1 MLVLGI
7 GNVIYADEG
16 IGVHFVRALA
26 QNYKFYPKTAARN
39 SKAGENLTARNFMQN
54 SVQVS
59 AIQNSTSQNSIERD
73 SLQNFADKNFTQ
85 NFTERDFDQ
94 NSASEN
100 FISEQNAVAVNSLRN
115 SKVANLDRN
124 STSEHS
130 AKQNSASNFTSQNSL
145 INSAAQGSINAD
157 LIAENPAAPSSSAD
171 QIRFIDGGTLASFL
185 MPTMAEFD
193 EILLVDCIDAEGAKG
208 GEVYF
213 FDYDAMPKQI
223 SWSGSAHEVEMLQTL
238 QMMDLCGDL
247 PHVKILAVVPK
258 RIEEASFKLSSVI
271 LESSKIM
278 EKTALKYLSDL
289 GFAHEKIAD
298 LSAQD
303 IADRF
308 AKRGRDDSSI

>member
-26 QNYKFYPKTAARN
+26 QNYKFYLKTAARN
-39 SKAGENLTARNFMQN
+39 SMAGENLTA
-54 SVQVS
+54 
-59 AIQNSTSQNSIERD
+59 QNST
-73 SLQNFADKNFTQ
+73 
-85 NFTERDFDQ
+85 Q

-100 FISEQNAVAVNSLRN
+100 FISERNSAAVNSLRN
-115 SKVANLDRN
+115 SKATNLDRN
-124 STSEHS
+124 FAAQNS
-130 AKQNSASNFTSQNSL
+130 AKQNFASNSALQNSV
-145 INSAAQGSINAD
+145 INSVAQSSINTDFVAV
-157 LIAENPAAPSSSAD
+157 NSAAPSSSAD

-193 EILLVDCIDAEGAKG
+193 EILLVDCIDADGAKG

-247 PHVKILAVVPK
+247 PHVKILAVVPQ

-271 LESSKIM
+271 LESSKTM
-278 EKTALKYLSDL
+278 EKTALKYLSNL

>member
-39 SKAGENLTARNFMQN
+39 SMAGEDFAAQNFMQN
-54 SVQVS
+54 SAQVS
-59 AIQNSTSQNSIERD
+59 AIQNSTSQNS
-73 SLQNFADKNFTQ
+73 
-85 NFTERDFDQ
+85 TERDPLQ
-94 NSASEN
+94 NSANEN
-100 FISEQNAVAVNSLRN
+100 FISERNSAAVNSLRN
-115 SKVANLDRN
+115 STAVNLDRN
-124 STSEHS
+124 SAAQIST
-130 AKQNSASNFTSQNSL
+130 AQNFALNSTSQNSI
-145 INSAAQGSINAD
+145 INSAAQSSINAD
-157 LIAENPAAPSSSAD
+157 FIAVNSATPSSSTD

-193 EILLVDCIDAEGAKG
+193 EILLVDCIDAEGAKS

-223 SWSGSAHEVEMLQTL
+223 SWSGSVHEVEMLQTL

-247 PHVKILAVVPK
+247 PHVKILAVVPR

-289 GFAHEKIAD
+289 GFAHEKIAN

-308 AKRGRDDSSI
+308 AKRGRDDNSI

>member
-39 SKAGENLTARNFMQN
+39 SMAGENF
-54 SVQVS
+54 S
-59 AIQNSTSQNSIERD
+59 AQNSTQNSTERDSSQNSA
-73 SLQNFADKNFTQ
+73 N
-85 NFTERDFDQ
+85 
-94 NSASEN
+94 EN
-100 FISEQNAVAVNSLRN
+100 FISEQNAAAVNSLRN
-115 SKVANLDRN
+115 STAVNLDRN
-124 STSEHS
+124 SAAQIST
-130 AKQNSASNFTSQNSL
+130 AQNFASNFTSQNSL
-145 INSAAQGSINAD
+145 INSAAQSSINAD
-157 LIAENPAAPSSSAD
+157 FVAVNSAAPSSSAD

-193 EILLVDCIDAEGAKG
+193 EILLVDCIDADGAKG

-213 FDYDAMPKQI
+213 FDYEAMPKQI

-247 PHVKILAVVPK
+247 PHVKILAVVPR

-278 EKTALKYLSDL
+278 EKTALKHLSDL

-308 AKRGRDDSSI
+308 AKKGAR

>member
-1 MLVLGI
+1 MRVLVLGI

-26 QNYKFYPKTAARN
+26 QNYKFYPKATARN
-39 SKAGENLTARNFMQN
+39 SMAGEDLTVHNFMQN

-59 AIQNSTSQNSIERD
+59 AIQNSTSQNSIERN
-73 SLQNFADKNFTQ
+73 SLQNFADENSIFKQ
-85 NFTERDFDQ
+85 NF
-94 NSASEN
+94 A
-100 FISEQNAVAVNSLRN
+100 AVNLN
-115 SKVANLDRN
+115 RN

-130 AKQNSASNFTSQNSL
+130 AKQDSASNFTLQNSI
-145 INSAAQGSINAD
+145 INSAAQSSINSDFVA
-157 LIAENPAAPSSSAD
+157 ANSAAPSNSSA

-193 EILLVDCIDAEGAKG
+193 EILLVDCIDADGAKG

-247 PHVKILAVVPK
+247 PHVKILAVVPR

>member
-26 QNYKFYPKTAARN
+26 QNYKFYLKASARN
-39 SKAGENLTARNFMQN
+39 SMAGENFAAQNFMQN
-54 SVQVS
+54 SAQVS

-73 SLQNFADKNFTQ
+73 FLQNFAGENSIFKQ
-85 NFTERDFDQ
+85 NFTT
-94 NSASEN
+94 
-100 FISEQNAVAVNSLRN
+100 
-115 SKVANLDRN
+115 ANLDRN

-130 AKQNSASNFTSQNSL
+130 AKQDSASNFTSQNSL
-145 INSAAQGSINAD
+145 INSAAQSSINAD
-157 LIAENPAAPSSSAD
+157 FIAVNSAAPSSSAD

-193 EILLVDCIDAEGAKG
+193 EILLVDCIDADGAKG

-247 PHVKILAVVPK
+247 PHVKILAVVPR

-271 LESSKIM
+271 LQSSKIM
-278 EKTALKYLSDL
+278 EKTALKHLSDL

>member
-26 QNYKFYPKTAARN
+26 QNYKFYPKASARN
-39 SKAGENLTARNFMQN
+39 SMAGDNFAARNFM
-54 SVQVS
+54 
-59 AIQNSTSQNSIERD
+59 QNSTSQNSIECD
-73 SLQNFADKNFTQ
+73 SS
-85 NFTERDFDQ
+85 Q
-94 NSASEN
+94 NSAGEN
-100 FISEQNAVAVNSLRN
+100 SISEQNFAA
-115 SKVANLDRN
+115 ANLDRN
-124 STSEHS
+124 STSENS
-130 AKQNSASNFTSQNSL
+130 AKQDSASNSTSQNL
-145 INSAAQGSINAD
+145 AINSAAQGSINAD
-157 LIAENPAAPSSSAD
+157 LVTKNPAAPRQSAD
-171 QIRFIDGGTLASFL
+171 QICFIDGGTLASFL

-247 PHVKILAVVPK
+247 PHVKILAVVPR

-271 LESSKIM
+271 LESSKTM
-278 EKTALKYLSDL
+278 EKTALKYLLDL
-289 GFAHEKIAD
+289 SFAHEKIAD

>member
-26 QNYKFYPKTAARN
+26 QNYKFYPKAAARN
-39 SKAGENLTARNFMQN
+39 SMASEYFTAQNFMQN
-54 SVQVS
+54 SAQVS

-73 SLQNFADKNFTQ
+73 PSQNFADENSIFKQ
-85 NFTERDFDQ
+85 NFAT
-94 NSASEN
+94 
-100 FISEQNAVAVNSLRN
+100 V
-115 SKVANLDRN
+115 NLDRN
-124 STSEHS
+124 STSENS
-130 AKQNSASNFTSQNSL
+130 AKQDSASNSTSQNL
-145 INSAAQGSINAD
+145 AINSAAQSSINAD
-157 LIAENPAAPSSSAD
+157 FVAENLAAPSDSAD

-193 EILLVDCIDAEGAKG
+193 EILLVDCIDADGAKG

-247 PHVKILAVVPK
+247 PHVKILAVVPQ

-271 LESSKIM
+271 LQSSKIM
-278 EKTALKYLSDL
+278 EKTALRYLSNL

>member
-26 QNYKFYPKTAARN
+26 QNYKFYPKAAARN
-39 SKAGENLTARNFMQN
+39 SMAGEDFAAQNFMQN
-54 SVQVS
+54 SAQVS

-73 SLQNFADKNFTQ
+73 SLQNFADENSIFKQ
-85 NFTERDFDQ
+85 NFP
-94 NSASEN
+94 
-100 FISEQNAVAVNSLRN
+100 AVNSLRN
-115 SKVANLDRN
+115 SKATNLDRN
-124 STSEHS
+124 FAAQNS
-130 AKQNSASNFTSQNSL
+130 AKQNSASNFTSQNL
-145 INSAAQGSINAD
+145 AINSVAQSSINAD
-157 LIAENPAAPSSSAD
+157 FIAINPAAPSNSAD

-193 EILLVDCIDAEGAKG
+193 EILLVDCIDAEGAEG

-247 PHVKILAVVPK
+247 PHVKILAVVPR

-278 EKTALKYLSDL
+278 EKTALKHLSDL

>member
-39 SKAGENLTARNFMQN
+39 SKASENFAAQNFMQN

-73 SLQNFADKNFTQ
+73 PLQNFAD
-85 NFTERDFDQ
+85 
-94 NSASEN
+94 EN
-100 FISEQNAVAVNSLRN
+100 FISEQNFAAV
-115 SKVANLDRN
+115 NLDRN

-130 AKQNSASNFTSQNSL
+130 AKQDSASNFTLQNSI
-145 INSAAQGSINAD
+145 INSVAQSSINAD
-157 LIAENPAAPSSSAD
+157 LIAENSAAPSRSAD

-193 EILLVDCIDAEGAKG
+193 EILLVDCIDADGAKG

-223 SWSGSAHEVEMLQTL
+223 SWSGSAHEIEMLQTL

-247 PHVKILAVVPK
+247 PHVKILAVVPQ

-278 EKTALKYLSDL
+278 KKTALKYLSDL

>member
-26 QNYKFYPKTAARN
+26 QNYKFYPKAAARN
-39 SKAGENLTARNFMQN
+39 SKAGENFAAQNFMQN
-54 SVQVS
+54 SAQVS
-59 AIQNSTSQNSIERD
+59 AIQNPTSQNSIERD
-73 SLQNFADKNFTQ
+73 SLQNFADENSIFKQ
-85 NFTERDFDQ
+85 NFAT
-94 NSASEN
+94 
-100 FISEQNAVAVNSLRN
+100 
-115 SKVANLDRN
+115 ANLDRN

-130 AKQNSASNFTSQNSL
+130 AKQNSASNFTSQNFV
-145 INSAAQGSINAD
+145 INSAAQSSINAD
-157 LIAENPAAPSSSAD
+157 LIAENSAAPSNSAD

-193 EILLVDCIDAEGAKG
+193 EILLVDCIDADGAKG

-247 PHVKILAVVPK
+247 PHVKILAVVPQ
-258 RIEEASFKLSSVI
+258 RIEEASFKLSSAI

-308 AKRGRDDSSI
+308 AKKGRDDSSI

>member
-1 MLVLGI
+1 MRVLVLGI

-26 QNYKFYPKTAARN
+26 QNYKFYPKAAARN
-39 SKAGENLTARNFMQN
+39 SKAGEDFAAQNFMQN
-54 SVQVS
+54 SAQVS
-59 AIQNSTSQNSIERD
+59 AIQNSTSQNSIERN
-73 SLQNFADKNFTQ
+73 SLQNFAD
-85 NFTERDFDQ
+85 
-94 NSASEN
+94 EN
-100 FISEQNAVAVNSLRN
+100 FIFKQNFATV
-115 SKVANLDRN
+115 NLDRN

-130 AKQNSASNFTSQNSL
+130 AKQDSASNFTSQNL
-145 INSAAQGSINAD
+145 AINSAAQGSINAD
-157 LIAENPAAPSSSAD
+157 LIAKNPAAPSSSAD

-193 EILLVDCIDAEGAKG
+193 EILLVDCIDADGAKG

-223 SWSGSAHEVEMLQTL
+223 NWSGSAHEIEMLQTL

-247 PHVKILAVVPK
+247 PHVKILAVVPQ

-271 LESSKIM
+271 LQSSKIM

-308 AKRGRDDSSI
+308 AKKGRDDSSI

>member
-26 QNYKFYPKTAARN
+26 QNYKFYPKTAVRN
-39 SKAGENLTARNFMQN
+39 FMAGENLTAQNFMQN
-54 SVQVS
+54 SAQVS
-59 AIQNSTSQNSIERD
+59 AIQNSTSQNSIERN
-73 SLQNFADKNFTQ
+73 SLQNFADENSIFKQ
-85 NFTERDFDQ
+85 NF
-94 NSASEN
+94 A
-100 FISEQNAVAVNSLRN
+100 AVNLN
-115 SKVANLDRN
+115 RN
-124 STSEHS
+124 STPEHS
-130 AKQNSASNFTSQNSL
+130 AKQNFASNSALQNSV
-145 INSAAQGSINAD
+145 INSVAQSSINSD
-157 LIAENPAAPSSSAD
+157 FVAENSAAPSSSAD

-193 EILLVDCIDAEGAKG
+193 EILLVDCIDADGAKG

-213 FDYDAMPKQI
+213 FDYEAMPKQI

-247 PHVKILAVVPK
+247 PHVKILAVVPQ

-271 LESSKIM
+271 LESSKTM

>member
-26 QNYKFYPKTAARN
+26 QNYKFYPKAAARN
-39 SKAGENLTARNFMQN
+39 SKAGENFAAQNFMQN

-73 SLQNFADKNFTQ
+73 SLQNFADENSIFKQ
-85 NFTERDFDQ
+85 NFAT
-94 NSASEN
+94 
-100 FISEQNAVAVNSLRN
+100 VNLN
-115 SKVANLDRN
+115 RN
-124 STSEHS
+124 STSENS
-130 AKQNSASNFTSQNSL
+130 AKQDSALNSTSQNSV
-145 INSAAQGSINAD
+145 INSAAQGSINAG
-157 LIAENPAAPSSSAD
+157 LIAENSAAPSNSAD

-193 EILLVDCIDAEGAKG
+193 EILLVDCIDADGAKG

-238 QMMDLCGDL
+238 QMMDFCGDL
-247 PHVKILAVVPK
+247 PHVKILAVVPR

-271 LESSKIM
+271 LESSKTM

-289 GFAHEKIAD
+289 GFAHEKIAN

>member
-39 SKAGENLTARNFMQN
+39 SMAGEDFAAQNFMQN
-54 SVQVS
+54 SAQVS

-73 SLQNFADKNFTQ
+73 SLQNFAGENSIFEQ
-85 NFTERDFDQ
+85 NFAT
-94 NSASEN
+94 
-100 FISEQNAVAVNSLRN
+100 V
-115 SKVANLDRN
+115 NLDRN

-130 AKQNSASNFTSQNSL
+130 AKQDSASNFTSQNSV
-145 INSAAQGSINAD
+145 INSAAQSSINAN
-157 LIAENPAAPSSSAD
+157 LVAKNSAAPSNSAD
-171 QIRFIDGGTLASFL
+171 LIRFIDGGTLASFL

-193 EILLVDCIDAEGAKG
+193 EILLVDCIDADGAKG

-247 PHVKILAVVPK
+247 PHVKILAVVPR

>member
-26 QNYKFYPKTAARN
+26 QNYKFYPKAAARN
-39 SKAGENLTARNFMQN
+39 SMAGEDFAAQNFMQN
-54 SVQVS
+54 SAQVS
-59 AIQNSTSQNSIERD
+59 AIQNSTSQNSIKRD
-73 SLQNFADKNFTQ
+73 FLQNFADENSIFEQ
-85 NFTERDFDQ
+85 NFTT
-94 NSASEN
+94 
-100 FISEQNAVAVNSLRN
+100 
-115 SKVANLDRN
+115 ANLDRN
-124 STSEHS
+124 STSENS
-130 AKQNSASNFTSQNSL
+130 AEQNSASNFTSQNL
-145 INSAAQGSINAD
+145 AINSAAQGSINAD
-157 LIAENPAAPSSSAD
+157 LVAKNPAVPSNSAD

-193 EILLVDCIDAEGAKG
+193 EILLVDCIDADGAKG

-247 PHVKILAVVPK
+247 PHVKILAVVPQ

-271 LESSKIM
+271 LESSKTM
-278 EKTALKYLSDL
+278 KKTALKYLSDL

>member
-26 QNYKFYPKTAARN
+26 QNYKFYPKAAARN
-39 SKAGENLTARNFMQN
+39 SMAGENFAVQNFMQN
-54 SVQVS
+54 SAQVS

-73 SLQNFADKNFTQ
+73 SLQNFAGENSIFKQ
-85 NFTERDFDQ
+85 NFAT
-94 NSASEN
+94 
-100 FISEQNAVAVNSLRN
+100 VNLN
-115 SKVANLDRN
+115 RN
-124 STSEHS
+124 STSENS
-130 AKQNSASNFTSQNSL
+130 AEQNSASNFTSQNS
-145 INSAAQGSINAD
+145 IMNSAAQSSINAN
-157 LIAENPAAPSSSAD
+157 LVAKNSAATSDSVD
-171 QIRFIDGGTLASFL
+171 QISFIDGGTLASFL

-247 PHVKILAVVPK
+247 PHVKILAVVPQ
-258 RIEEASFKLSSVI
+258 RIEEASFKLSSAI
-271 LESSKIM
+271 LQSSKTM

>member
-1 MLVLGI
+1 MRVLVLGI

-39 SKAGENLTARNFMQN
+39 SMAGEDFAAQNFMQN
-54 SVQVS
+54 SAQVS
-59 AIQNSTSQNSIERD
+59 AIQNSTSQNS
-73 SLQNFADKNFTQ
+73 
-85 NFTERDFDQ
+85 TERDPLQ
-94 NSASEN
+94 NSANEN
-100 FISEQNAVAVNSLRN
+100 FISERNSAAVNSLRN
-115 SKVANLDRN
+115 STAVNLDRN
-124 STSEHS
+124 SAAQIST
-130 AKQNSASNFTSQNSL
+130 AQNFALNSTSQNSI
-145 INSAAQGSINAD
+145 INSAAQSSINAD
-157 LIAENPAAPSSSAD
+157 FIAVNSATPSSSTD

-193 EILLVDCIDAEGAKG
+193 EILLVDCIDADGAKG

-213 FDYDAMPKQI
+213 FDYEAMPKQI
-223 SWSGSAHEVEMLQTL
+223 SWSGSVHEVEMLQTL

-247 PHVKILAVVPK
+247 PHVKILAVVPR

-289 GFAHEKIAD
+289 GFAHEKIAN

-308 AKRGRDDSSI
+308 AKRGRDDNSI

>member
-1 MLVLGI
+1 MRVLVLGI

-26 QNYKFYPKTAARN
+26 QNYKFYPKAAARN
-39 SKAGENLTARNFMQN
+39 SIAGENFA
-54 SVQVS
+54 
-59 AIQNSTSQNSIERD
+59 AQNSTQNSTERDSSQNSTG
-73 SLQNFADKNFTQ
+73 K
-85 NFTERDFDQ
+85 
-94 NSASEN
+94 N
-100 FISEQNAVAVNSLRN
+100 FISERNSAAINSLQNSKAVN
-115 SKVANLDRN
+115 LDQN
-124 STSEHS
+124 F
-130 AKQNSASNFTSQNSL
+130 AAQNSAEQNFASNFTSQNSV
-145 INSAAQGSINAD
+145 INSAAQSSINSD
-157 LIAENPAAPSSSAD
+157 FIAVNSAAPSSSAD

-185 MPTMAEFD
+185 IPTMAEFD
-193 EILLVDCIDAEGAKG
+193 EILLVDCIDADGAKG

-213 FDYDAMPKQI
+213 FDYEAMPKQI

-247 PHVKILAVVPK
+247 PHVKILAVVPR

-271 LESSKIM
+271 LESSKTM
-278 EKTALKYLSDL
+278 EKTALKHLSDL

>member
-39 SKAGENLTARNFMQN
+39 SMAGENFAAQNFMQN
-54 SVQVS
+54 SAQVS
-59 AIQNSTSQNSIERD
+59 AIQNSTSQNSIECNP
-73 SLQNFADKNFTQ
+73 LQNSTGK
-85 NFTERDFDQ
+85 
-94 NSASEN
+94 N
-100 FISEQNAVAVNSLRN
+100 FISEQNFAAV
-115 SKVANLDRN
+115 NLDRN
-124 STSEHS
+124 FAAQNS
-130 AKQNSASNFTSQNSL
+130 AKQNSALNFTLQNSV
-145 INSAAQGSINAD
+145 INSAAQSSINSDFVAVKS
-157 LIAENPAAPSSSAD
+157 AAPSNSAD

-193 EILLVDCIDAEGAKG
+193 EILLVDCIDADGAEG

-213 FDYDAMPKQI
+213 FDYEAMPKQV

-247 PHVKILAVVPK
+247 PHVKILAVVPR

-278 EKTALKYLSDL
+278 EKTALQYLSDL

>member
-26 QNYKFYPKTAARN
+26 QNYKFYPKASARN
-39 SKAGENLTARNFMQN
+39 SMAGE
-54 SVQVS
+54 
-59 AIQNSTSQNSIERD
+59 D
-73 SLQNFADKNFTQ
+73 FAAQNFTQ
-85 NFTERDFDQ
+85 NSIKHDSEQ
-94 NSASEN
+94 NSANEN
-100 FISEQNAVAVNSLRN
+100 SISEQNFAAVNSLRN
-115 SKVANLDRN
+115 STAVNLDRN
-124 STSEHS
+124 SAAQIST
-130 AKQNSASNFTSQNSL
+130 AQNSASNSTSQNSL
-145 INSAAQGSINAD
+145 INSAAQSSINAD
-157 LIAENPAAPSSSAD
+157 FVAENPAAPSRSAD

-247 PHVKILAVVPK
+247 PHVKILAVVPQ
-258 RIEEASFKLSSVI
+258 RIKEATFKLSSVI
-271 LESSKIM
+271 LESSKTM

>member
-26 QNYKFYPKTAARN
+26 QNYKFYPKTAAQN
-39 SKAGENLTARNFMQN
+39 SMAGEDFAAQNFMQN
-54 SVQVS
+54 SAQVS

-73 SLQNFADKNFTQ
+73 SLQNFADENSIFKQ
-85 NFTERDFDQ
+85 NF
-94 NSASEN
+94 A
-100 FISEQNAVAVNSLRN
+100 A
-115 SKVANLDRN
+115 ANLDRN
-124 STSEHS
+124 STSKHS
-130 AKQNSASNFTSQNSL
+130 TKQNSASNFTLQNSV
-145 INSAAQGSINAD
+145 INSTAQSSINAD
-157 LIAENPAAPSSSAD
+157 FIAENSTAPSRSVD

-193 EILLVDCIDAEGAKG
+193 EILLVDCIDADGAKG

-247 PHVKILAVVPK
+247 PHVKILAVVPQ
-258 RIEEASFKLSSVI
+258 RIEEASFKLSSAI
-271 LESSKIM
+271 LESSKTM

>member
-26 QNYKFYPKTAARN
+26 QNYKFYPKAAARN
-39 SKAGENLTARNFMQN
+39 SKAGEDFAAQNFMQN

-59 AIQNSTSQNSIERD
+59 AIQNSTLQNSIECD
-73 SLQNFADKNFTQ
+73 SLQNSAD
-85 NFTERDFDQ
+85 
-94 NSASEN
+94 EN
-100 FISEQNAVAVNSLRN
+100 FISEQNFAAVNYLRN
-115 SKVANLDRN
+115 SKAENLDRN
-124 STSEHS
+124 FAAQNS
-130 AKQNSASNFTSQNSL
+130 AEQNSASNFTSQKSL
-145 INSAAQGSINAD
+145 INSAAQSSINAD
-157 LIAENPAAPSSSAD
+157 FVAVNSSAPSSSAD

-238 QMMDLCGDL
+238 QMMDLYGDL
-247 PHVKILAVVPK
+247 PHVKILAVVPQ
-258 RIEEASFKLSSVI
+258 RIEETSFKLSSAI
-271 LESSKIM
+271 LESSKTM

>member
-1 MLVLGI
+1 VLVLGI

-26 QNYKFYPKTAARN
+26 QNYKFYPKASARN
-39 SKAGENLTARNFMQN
+39 SLAGENFAAQNF
-54 SVQVS
+54 
-59 AIQNSTSQNSIERD
+59 IQNSTSQNS
-73 SLQNFADKNFTQ
+73 
-85 NFTERDFDQ
+85 TERDFDQ
-94 NSASEN
+94 NSADEN
-100 FISEQNAVAVNSLRN
+100 FISDQNFAAV
-115 SKVANLDRN
+115 NLDRN
-124 STSEHS
+124 STPEHS
-130 AKQNSASNFTSQNSL
+130 AKQNFASNFTLQNSV
-145 INSAAQGSINAD
+145 INSAAQSSID
-157 LIAENPAAPSSSAD
+157 SDFIAVNSAAPSSSAD

-247 PHVKILAVVPK
+247 PHVKILAVVPQ

-271 LESSKIM
+271 LESSKTM
-278 EKTALKYLSDL
+278 EKTALKYLLDL

>member
-26 QNYKFYPKTAARN
+26 QNYKFYPKAAARN
-39 SKAGENLTARNFMQN
+39 SMAGEDFAAQNFMQN
-54 SVQVS
+54 SAQAS

-73 SLQNFADKNFTQ
+73 SLQNFADENSIFKQ
-85 NFTERDFDQ
+85 NFAT
-94 NSASEN
+94 
-100 FISEQNAVAVNSLRN
+100 VNLG
-115 SKVANLDRN
+115 RN

-130 AKQNSASNFTSQNSL
+130 AKQDSASNSTSQNL
-145 INSAAQGSINAD
+145 AINSAAQGSINAN
-157 LIAENPAAPSSSAD
+157 LVAKNPAAPSDSVD
-171 QIRFIDGGTLASFL
+171 QISFIDGGTLASFL

-193 EILLVDCIDAEGAKG
+193 EILLVDCIDADGAKG

-238 QMMDLCGDL
+238 QMMNLCGDL
-247 PHVKILAVVPK
+247 PHVKILAVVPR

-271 LESSKIM
+271 LESSKTM

-298 LSAQD
+298 LSVQD

>member
-16 IGVHFVRALA
+16 IGIHFVRALA
-26 QNYKFYPKTAARN
+26 QNYKFYPKAAARN
-39 SKAGENLTARNFMQN
+39 SMAGEDFAAQNFMQN
-54 SVQVS
+54 SAQVS

-73 SLQNFADKNFTQ
+73 SLQNFAGENSIFKQ
-85 NFTERDFDQ
+85 NFAT
-94 NSASEN
+94 
-100 FISEQNAVAVNSLRN
+100 VNLN
-115 SKVANLDRN
+115 RN
-124 STSEHS
+124 STSENS
-130 AKQNSASNFTSQNSL
+130 AEQNSASNFTSQNSV
-145 INSAAQGSINAD
+145 INSAAQSSINAN
-157 LIAENPAAPSSSAD
+157 LVAENPAAPSQSTD
-171 QIRFIDGGTLASFL
+171 QICFIDGGTLASFL

-193 EILLVDCIDAEGAKG
+193 EILLIDCIDAEGTKG

-247 PHVKILAVVPK
+247 PHVKILAVVPR

-271 LESSKIM
+271 LESSKTM

>member
-26 QNYKFYPKTAARN
+26 QNYKFYPKATARN
-39 SKAGENLTARNFMQN
+39 SMAGENFAAQNFMQN
-54 SVQVS
+54 SAQVS
-59 AIQNSTSQNSIERD
+59 AIQNSTSQNSTERD
-73 SLQNFADKNFTQ
+73 S
-85 NFTERDFDQ
+85 DQ
-94 NSASEN
+94 NSADENSNSE
-100 FISEQNAVAVNSLRN
+100 RN
-115 SKVANLDRN
+115 SAAVNLDRN
-124 STSEHS
+124 STPEHS
-130 AKQNSASNFTSQNSL
+130 AKQNSASNSTSQNSV
-145 INSAAQGSINAD
+145 INSAAQSYINAD
-157 LIAENPAAPSSSAD
+157 FIAENSAAPSNSAD

-185 MPTMAEFD
+185 MPTIAEFD
-193 EILLVDCIDAEGAKG
+193 EILLVDCIDADGAKG

-247 PHVKILAVVPK
+247 PHVKILAVVPR
-258 RIEEASFKLSSVI
+258 RIKEASFKLSSVI

>member
-26 QNYKFYPKTAARN
+26 QNYKFYPKAAARN
-39 SKAGENLTARNFMQN
+39 SMVGEDFAAQNFMQN
-54 SVQVS
+54 SAQVS
-59 AIQNSTSQNSIERD
+59 AIQNSTSQNSIKRNSFQNSADEN
-73 SLQNFADKNFTQ
+73 SIFKQNFAT
-85 NFTERDFDQ
+85 
-94 NSASEN
+94 
-100 FISEQNAVAVNSLRN
+100 VNLN
-115 SKVANLDRN
+115 RN

-130 AKQNSASNFTSQNSL
+130 AKQNFASNFTSQNSV
-145 INSAAQGSINAD
+145 INSAAQSSINAD
-157 LIAENPAAPSSSAD
+157 FIAVNSAAPSSSAD

-185 MPTMAEFD
+185 MPTIAEFD
-193 EILLVDCIDAEGAKG
+193 EILLVDCIDADGAKG

-247 PHVKILAVVPK
+247 PHVKILAVVPQ

-271 LESSKIM
+271 LESSKTM

>member
-26 QNYKFYPKTAARN
+26 QNYKFYPKAAARN
-39 SKAGENLTARNFMQN
+39 SMASEYFAAQNFMQN
-54 SVQVS
+54 SVQAS
-59 AIQNSTSQNSIERD
+59 AIQNSTSQNSIEHG
-73 SLQNFADKNFTQ
+73 SLQNFTGENSIFKQ
-85 NFTERDFDQ
+85 NFAT
-94 NSASEN
+94 
-100 FISEQNAVAVNSLRN
+100 V
-115 SKVANLDRN
+115 NLDRN
-124 STSEHS
+124 STSEYS
-130 AKQNSASNFTSQNSL
+130 AKQDSASNFTSQNSV
-145 INSAAQGSINAD
+145 INSAAQGSINAN
-157 LIAENPAAPSSSAD
+157 LVAENSAAPSDSAD

-193 EILLVDCIDAEGAKG
+193 EILLVDCIDADGAKG

-247 PHVKILAVVPK
+247 PHVKILAVVPR

-278 EKTALKYLSDL
+278 EKTALKHLSDL

>member
-26 QNYKFYPKTAARN
+26 QNYKFYPKAATLN
-39 SKAGENLTARNFMQN
+39 FTAGEDFAAQNFMQN
-54 SVQVS
+54 SAQVS

-73 SLQNFADKNFTQ
+73 SLQNFAGENSIFEQ
-85 NFTERDFDQ
+85 NFAT
-94 NSASEN
+94 
-100 FISEQNAVAVNSLRN
+100 VNLN
-115 SKVANLDRN
+115 RN
-124 STSEHS
+124 STSENS
-130 AKQNSASNFTSQNSL
+130 AEQNSASNSTSQNSI
-145 INSAAQGSINAD
+145 INSAAQGSINAN
-157 LIAENPAAPSSSAD
+157 LVAKNPAAPSSSAD

-247 PHVKILAVVPK
+247 PHVKILAVVPR
-258 RIEEASFKLSSVI
+258 RIKEASFKLSSVI
-271 LESSKIM
+271 LQSSKIM

-289 GFAHEKIAD
+289 GFANEKIAD

>member
-1 MLVLGI
+1 MRVLVLGI

-26 QNYKFYPKTAARN
+26 QNYKFYPKTAVRN
-39 SKAGENLTARNFMQN
+39 FMAGENLTAQNFMQN
-54 SVQVS
+54 SAQVS

-73 SLQNFADKNFTQ
+73 PLQNFAD
-85 NFTERDFDQ
+85 
-94 NSASEN
+94 EN
-100 FISEQNAVAVNSLRN
+100 FISEQNFAAV
-115 SKVANLDRN
+115 NLDRN
-124 STSEHS
+124 STPEHS
-130 AKQNSASNFTSQNSL
+130 AKQNFASNSALQNSI
-145 INSAAQGSINAD
+145 INSAAQSSINAD
-157 LIAENPAAPSSSAD
+157 LIAENSAAPSSSAD

-193 EILLVDCIDAEGAKG
+193 EILLVDCIDADGAKG

-247 PHVKILAVVPK
+247 PHVKILAVVPR

-278 EKTALKYLSDL
+278 EKTALKHLSDL

>member
-26 QNYKFYPKTAARN
+26 QNYKFYPKAATLN
-39 SKAGENLTARNFMQN
+39 FTAGEDFAAQNFMQN
-54 SVQVS
+54 SAQVS

-73 SLQNFADKNFTQ
+73 SLQNFAGENSIFEQ
-85 NFTERDFDQ
+85 NFAT
-94 NSASEN
+94 
-100 FISEQNAVAVNSLRN
+100 VNLN
-115 SKVANLDRN
+115 RN
-124 STSEHS
+124 STSENS
-130 AKQNSASNFTSQNSL
+130 AEQNSASNSTSQNSI

-157 LIAENPAAPSSSAD
+157 LVAENPAAPSSSAD

-193 EILLVDCIDAEGAKG
+193 EILLVDCIDADGAKG

-247 PHVKILAVVPK
+247 PHVKILAVVPR

>member
-1 MLVLGI
+1 MRVLVLGI

-39 SKAGENLTARNFMQN
+39 FMADENLMAQNFMQN
-54 SVQVS
+54 SAQVS

-73 SLQNFADKNFTQ
+73 HLQNFAD
-85 NFTERDFDQ
+85 
-94 NSASEN
+94 EN
-100 FISEQNAVAVNSLRN
+100 FISEQNFAAV
-115 SKVANLDRN
+115 NLDRN
-124 STSEHS
+124 STPEHS
-130 AKQNSASNFTSQNSL
+130 AKQNFASNSALQNSV
-145 INSAAQGSINAD
+145 INSVAQSSINAD
-157 LIAENPAAPSSSAD
+157 FVAVNSAAPSSSAD

-185 MPTMAEFD
+185 MHTMAEFD
-193 EILLVDCIDAEGAKG
+193 EILLVDCIDADGAEG

-213 FDYDAMPKQI
+213 FDYYAMPKQI

-247 PHVKILAVVPK
+247 PHVKILAVVPR

-278 EKTALKYLSDL
+278 EKTALKHLSDL

>member
-1 MLVLGI
+1 MRVLVLGI

-26 QNYKFYPKTAARN
+26 QNYKFYPKATARN
-39 SKAGENLTARNFMQN
+39 SMAGENFAAQNFMQN
-54 SVQVS
+54 SAQVS
-59 AIQNSTSQNSIERD
+59 AIQNSTSQNSIEHD
-73 SLQNFADKNFTQ
+73 PLQNFAN
-85 NFTERDFDQ
+85 
-94 NSASEN
+94 EN
-100 FISEQNAVAVNSLRN
+100 FISEQNFAAV
-115 SKVANLDRN
+115 NLDRN
-124 STSEHS
+124 STPEHS
-130 AKQNSASNFTSQNSL
+130 AKQNFASNSALRNSV
-145 INSAAQGSINAD
+145 INSVAQSSINAD
-157 LIAENPAAPSSSAD
+157 FIAINSTAPSPSAD

-193 EILLVDCIDAEGAKG
+193 EILLVDCIDADGAKG

-247 PHVKILAVVPK
+247 PHVKILAVVPQ

-271 LESSKIM
+271 LQSSKTM

-308 AKRGRDDSSI
+308 AKKGRDDSSI

>member
-26 QNYKFYPKTAARN
+26 QNYKFYLKAAARN
-39 SKAGENLTARNFMQN
+39 SMASEDFTAQNFMQN
-54 SVQVS
+54 SAQVS
-59 AIQNSTSQNSIERD
+59 AIQNSTSQNSIERN
-73 SLQNFADKNFTQ
+73 SLQNFADENSIFKQ
-85 NFTERDFDQ
+85 NF
-94 NSASEN
+94 A
-100 FISEQNAVAVNSLRN
+100 A
-115 SKVANLDRN
+115 ANLDRN
-124 STSEHS
+124 STSENS
-130 AKQNSASNFTSQNSL
+130 AKQDSASNFTSQNL
-145 INSAAQGSINAD
+145 AINSAAQGYINAN
-157 LIAENPAAPSSSAD
+157 LVAKNSAAPSRSAD
-171 QIRFIDGGTLASFL
+171 QISFIDGGTLASFL

-247 PHVKILAVVPK
+247 PHVKILAVVPQ

-271 LESSKIM
+271 LESSKTM

-308 AKRGRDDSSI
+308 AKKGRDDSSI

>member
-26 QNYKFYPKTAARN
+26 QNYKFYPKAAARN
-39 SKAGENLTARNFMQN
+39 SIAGEDFAAQNFMQN
-54 SVQVS
+54 SAQVS

-73 SLQNFADKNFTQ
+73 SLQNFADENSIFKQ
-85 NFTERDFDQ
+85 NFAT
-94 NSASEN
+94 
-100 FISEQNAVAVNSLRN
+100 VNLN
-115 SKVANLDRN
+115 RN
-124 STSEHS
+124 STSENS
-130 AKQNSASNFTSQNSL
+130 AKQDSASNFTSQNFA
-145 INSAAQGSINAD
+145 INSAAQSSINSDFVAVKS
-157 LIAENPAAPSSSAD
+157 AAPSSSAD

-193 EILLVDCIDAEGAKG
+193 EILLVDCIDADGAKS

-247 PHVKILAVVPK
+247 PHVKILAVVPR

>member
-39 SKAGENLTARNFMQN
+39 SMAGEDLTA
-54 SVQVS
+54 
-59 AIQNSTSQNSIERD
+59 QNSTQNSTERD
-73 SLQNFADKNFTQ
+73 SSQNFADT
-85 NFTERDFDQ
+85 
-94 NSASEN
+94 NSN
-100 FISEQNAVAVNSLRN
+100 SEQNFAAV
-115 SKVANLDRN
+115 NLDRN
-124 STSEHS
+124 STPEHS
-130 AKQNSASNFTSQNSL
+130 AKQNSTSNFTSQNFA
-145 INSAAQGSINAD
+145 INSAAQSYIDSDFVAVNS
-157 LIAENPAAPSSSAD
+157 AAPSSSAD

-247 PHVKILAVVPK
+247 PHVKILAVVPR
-258 RIEEASFKLSSVI
+258 RIKEASFKLSSVI

-278 EKTALKYLSDL
+278 EKTALKHLSDL

>member
-39 SKAGENLTARNFMQN
+39 SMAGENFAARNFMQN
-54 SVQVS
+54 SAQVS
-59 AIQNSTSQNSIERD
+59 AIQNSTSQNS
-73 SLQNFADKNFTQ
+73 
-85 NFTERDFDQ
+85 TECNPSQ

-115 SKVANLDRN
+115 SKAVNLDRN
-124 STSEHS
+124 F
-130 AKQNSASNFTSQNSL
+130 AAQNFAAQNSSSNFTSQNSVINSVAQSSINADFIA
-145 INSAAQGSINAD
+145 INSAA
-157 LIAENPAAPSSSAD
+157 PSPSAD

-193 EILLVDCIDAEGAKG
+193 EILLVDCIDADGAKG

-213 FDYDAMPKQI
+213 FDYEAMPKQI

-247 PHVKILAVVPK
+247 PHVKILAVVPQ

-271 LESSKIM
+271 LESSKTM